1 MIRVH
6 KKLVQSPN
14 THNYKKKK
22 KKTRVITSLT
32 PHLVFLCLTWVGLA
46 CRWWSKETVAI
57 VTGANK
63 GIGLGMVKRLA
74 ELGVTVILTARDE
87 ARGILAVHSLS
98 SQGLHV
104 HFSILDVSDPL
115 SIQSFASWFQHTFGK
130 LDILVSIYTT
140 IPSSTLSL
148 SLSLY

>member
-1 MIRVH
+1 M
-6 KKLVQSPN
+6 
-14 THNYKKKK
+14 
-22 KKTRVITSLT
+22 
-32 PHLVFLCLTWVGLA
+32 
-46 CRWWSKETVAI
+46 AI

-87 ARGILAVHSLS
+87 GRGILAVHSLS

-130 LDILVSIYTT
+130 LDILVSIYT
-140 IPSSTLSL
+140 IPYPLQLSL
-148 SLSLY
+148 SILTMTTERVFSGSHSIRLREYCYRVFDGFGKIA